1 MKTLYSFI
9 ATLCK
14 DHDMKLEDLQKKLNT
29 SRTTLYRYM
38 KGINQIT
45 PEVAKIFIQA
55 LNMSMQQAM
64 EFQKF
69 VSLSAFD
76 NSLIESRKV
85 LDDFLFE
92 MKSDV
97 KPGFDVDMILY
108 DQDRYLRTFK
118 EILENIYSFSDKEG
132 FASVIKIYNCLSEN
146 IFSNLT
152 NFLERAFSKGVNI
165 EAEQF
170 IGLSEKDYLQNAYSF
185 ISTFPLMKYEKY
197 KFYYREIETKDGP
210 LPDSILVSLSYIQ
223 DGNPVVKYFVISFF
237 ENGFADCIAFT
248 DKYMYM
254 YLSRIFEGLKS
265 SFANVMRK
273 YETIDFDDDIF
284 TEMSKHGNNCLVKP
298 NPCYDE
304 IPIEVYESILGRT
317 EKDDLIELFST
328 MHGQRIDE
336 QTLPTVLEKTFEYLK
351 GRIKIAQVGRRTDIY
366 SKQGMLEFA
375 ATGKLTD
382 HVPFLPTFNREEIN
396 KIIEHILDRSNETK
410 DKYTLYITEDDFSH
424 NDFIF
429 SVYKDF
435 GIIVEYI
442 FPPHTEGLWKMILI
456 QNERLASIF
465 FDYFDNHIP
474 LNKALDKKQTEN
486 FLKSLIES

>member
-9 ATLCK
+9 AALCK
-14 DHDMKLEDLQKKLNT
+14 DQNMKLEDLQKKLNT

-45 PEVAKIFIQA
+45 PGVAEGFVNA
-55 LNMSMQQAM
+55 LNMSIQDTI

-92 MKSDV
+92 KNSES
-97 KPGFDVDMILY
+97 KPGFDVDMVLY
-108 DQDRYLRTFK
+108 DGDRYLRTFK
-118 EILENIYSFSDKEG
+118 EILDNLYSYSEKEG
-132 FASVIKIYNCLSEN
+132 FAGSIKIYNCLSEN

-152 NFLERAFSKGVNI
+152 DFLLKSFSEGLHV

-197 KFYYREIETKDGP
+197 KFYYREMETKDGP
-210 LPDSILVSLSYIQ
+210 LPDSILFALQYME
-223 DGNPVVKYFVISFF
+223 DGKQISKYYVISFF
-237 ENGFADCIAFT
+237 ENGFADCIGFH

-254 YLSRIFEGLKS
+254 YLSRIFEGLKI
-265 SFANVMRK
+265 SFTNVMRK
-273 YETIDFDDDIF
+273 YDSVDFEDDIF
-284 TEMSKHGNNCLVKP
+284 TEMNKKGSSVLVKP

-304 IPIEVYESILGRT
+304 IPIEVYESILSRMSD
-317 EKDDLIELFST
+317 EELIELFSA
-328 MHGQRIDE
+328 MLGQKIEADALPA
-336 QTLPTVLEKTFEYLK
+336 TLLKTFEYLK
-351 GRIKIAQVGRRTDIY
+351 KRIKGTTTSKHTDIY
-366 SKQGMLEFA
+366 SKQGIIDFFT
-375 ATGKLTD
+375 TGKLTD
-382 HVPFLPTFNREEIN
+382 HVPYLPAFSKEEASKVLEYINNRN
-396 KIIEHILDRSNETK
+396 NDPK
-410 DKYTLYITEDDFSH
+410 DTYALHITEGSYAH

-429 SVYKDF
+429 SIYKDF

-442 FPPHTEGLWKMILI
+442 YPAHTPGLWKMILI

-465 FDYFDNHIP
+465 TDYFENHIP
-474 LNKALDKKQTEN
+474 VNKAMDKKQTDA
-486 FLKSLIES
+486 FIKSLIDI